1 MRTLEEIQKG
11 LLVGQVTA
19 TRTLR
24 SKSGD
29 IITSIIGEWGSDT
42 NKLSLKEV
50 QVAYLLVSREADIG
64 ALRSQYA
71 KGLVDAIEFETQ
83 LQSMKYRYEEQIKE
97 ISK

>member
-11 LLVGQVTA
+11 LVVGQVTA

-24 SKSGD
+24 NKEGD
-29 IITSIIGEWGSDT
+29 IIASIVGEWGSDT
-42 NKLSLKEV
+42 NKLSLKEL

-71 KGLVDAIEFETQ
+71 KGLIDEVTFGTQ
-83 LQSMKYRYEEQIKE
+83 LQNMKIRYEKQLMEV
-97 ISK
+97 SK

>member
-11 LLVGQVTA
+11 LVVGQVSA

-24 SKSGD
+24 DGEGD

-71 KGLVDAIEFETQ
+71 KGLIDEITFGTQ
-83 LQSMKYRYEEQIKE
+83 LQNMKLRYEKQLMEV
-97 ISK
+97 SK

>member
-1 MRTLEEIQKG
+1 MRTLEEIEKG

-24 SKSGD
+24 DHKGD
-29 IITSIIGEWGSDT
+29 IITSIVGEWGSDT
-42 NKLSLKEV
+42 NKLTMKEV

-71 KGLVDAIEFETQ
+71 KGLFTAEEFSTR
-83 LQSMKYRYEEQIKE
+83 LKFMKTRYDKQIQE
-97 ISK
+97 VSK

>member
-24 SKSGD
+24 DREGD
-29 IITSIIGEWGSDT
+29 IVTSIIGEWGSDT

-71 KGLVDAIEFETQ
+71 KGLIDEITFGTQ
-83 LQSMKYRYEEQIKE
+83 LQSIKYRYEKQIKE
-97 ISK
+97 ISR